1 MTALVAVHCGGAPTP
16 SGPGFR
22 GATTPAAPDAS
33 AKTAASTPTKLFAFA
48 GEDAPTDFHRSPQGH
63 FVVHTARHLVDID
76 PERMDTSRVVELPE
90 GTRDI
95 VATGGAP
102 RLLAVGRDV
111 VYVLD
116 GATLGVVARVAMPG
130 LANEEGSVTLASG
143 SGAWAARQCAN
154 EGAESGCRLVAFDPG
169 GARRATV
176 QVGDALP
183 LLSPDGAYLVEV
195 GLKKR
200 NVYDA
205 STGRLL
211 LRREGGRF
219 LKDPPGQPQ
228 GQGQEPGREETF
240 RFLADG
246 VGSGGG
252 FGRLVISRDGVVE
265 VDDLRS
271 GRVLGSVRYAR
282 IFQNSAH
289 LVSPDG
295 SLVASVL
302 PGRQIG
308 FFDTRTLR
316 PRKSASLAPAFLD
329 ECNGCSLVWRDEAHV
344 EVLDGE
350 EHVIV
355 SVDGNLERRK
365 ADAPERVL
373 SGPAFSVEG
382 DGSERAQLAGGAA
395 KVAPCVLTLAGG
407 PPIPVS
413 TASCWRGALPHFER
427 EGRFVAG
434 MVPSDA
440 NRVRR
445 TFTLYDDRRSSAVA
459 SLGQRDIVPR
469 SPRDFGGLAGLTGAD
484 ADPIWLTQAPVDAAM
499 LPSPTWTPS
508 TDDLRAPNTVQTRL
522 TGTHSFRLEWE
533 PDGLTLTISPRIP
546 GAKAFVGRDTS
557 FPPARWYVSAGAAL
571 LAVSSTGNPGRPN
584 FALLCD
590 AGSGCKRLPI
600 PGVVGFAWPWI
611 LARSAAS
618 QPSVAYTLHHA
629 VSGASRA
636 LPSGC
641 ATGWLLDAAPT
652 VACMSHASSPADLD
666 RIAFLDGA
674 GRATGEV
681 PLPESGPYL
690 TRMEWPGIVLGNRGI
705 LLLPRSDRLETWAF
719 DAHRRRAII
728 VPGLRVALALYP
740 EGRFEVFG
748 DDTPSTRPEGVSL
761 AESTLRCRE
770 GETLFPLARCRARAE
785 ARGAWDRGDW

>member
-16 SGPGFR
+16 YGAGFR
-22 GATTPAAPDAS
+22 GATTPVAPDAA
-33 AKTAASTPTKLFAFA
+33 AKAAASTPAQLFAFA

-76 PERMDTSRVVELPE
+76 PERMDTFRVVDLPE

-130 LANEEGSVTLASG
+130 LAKEEGSVTLAGG

-169 GARRATV
+169 GALRAKV

-219 LKDPPGQPQ
+219 LKQPPGQPQ
-228 GQGQEPGREETF
+228 GQGYEPGREETF
-240 RFLADG
+240 QFLADG
-246 VGSGGG
+246 PGTAG
-252 FGRLVISRDGVVE
+252 FGRLAISRDDVVE
-265 VDDLRS
+265 VDDVRT
-271 GRVLGSVRYAR
+271 GRVLGSVHYPR
-282 IFQNSAH
+282 IFRDSAH
-289 LVSPDG
+289 LTSPG
-295 SLVASVL
+295 GTLVASVL
-302 PGRQIG
+302 PGREIA
-308 FFDTRTLR
+308 FFDTRTFR
-316 PRKSASLAPAFLD
+316 PRKRVSLAPAFLD
-329 ECNGCSLVWRDEAHV
+329 ECSGCSLVWRDEAHV
-344 EVLDGE
+344 EVLGGE
-350 EHVIV
+350 EHVIA
-355 SVDGNLERRK
+355 SVDGTLERRK
-365 ADAPERVL
+365 ADAPERVF
-373 SGPAFSVEG
+373 SGAGFSV
-382 DGSERAQLAGGAA
+382 DGSERAQPAVGPGSA
-395 KVAPCVLTLAGG
+395 APCVLTLAGG
-407 PPIPVS
+407 LAIPLS
-413 TASCWRGALPHFER
+413 SAACGRGELAHFER
-427 EGRFVAG
+427 SGGFVAG

-440 NRVRR
+440 HRARR
-445 TFTLYDDRRSSAVA
+445 TFTLYDERRSGADVEVA
-459 SLGQRDIVPR
+459 SLGRHDATPR
-469 SPRDFGGLAGLTGAD
+469 LPRDFGGLAGLTGAP
-484 ADPIWLTQAPVDAAM
+484 AEPIWLTQTPVDAAT

-508 TDDLRAPNTVQTRL
+508 TDDLRAPSTVQTRL
-522 TGTHSFRLEWE
+522 TRSHAFRLEWE
-533 PDGLTLTISPRIP
+533 PDGLTLTITPRTP
-546 GAKAFVGRDTS
+546 GAKAFVVHDGA
-557 FPPARWYVSAGAAL
+557 FPPARWYVDAGVAL

-584 FALLCD
+584 FALVCG
-590 AGSGCKRLPI
+590 AGGGCRRLPI

-611 LARSAAS
+611 LGRSAAS
-618 QPSVAYTLHHA
+618 QPSVDYTLHHA
-629 VSGASRA
+629 VTGASRA
-636 LPSGC
+636 LPPGC
-641 ATGWLLDAAPT
+641 ESAWLLDATPT
-652 VACMSHASSPADLD
+652 VACIMHSPASSDD
-666 RIAFLDGA
+666 HRVVFFDGA
-674 GRATGEV
+674 GHATGEV
-681 PLPESGPYL
+681 HLPSPGPFL
-690 TRMEWPGIVLGNRGI
+690 TSVAWPGIVLGNRGV
-705 LLLPRSDRLETWAF
+705 LLLPSVDRFETWAF
-719 DAHRRRAII
+719 DVHRRRAII